1 VRGRPALHTDTPDQ
15 QAPAMKGQPGI
26 TVGHE
31 DLQWVKTASPP
42 HSEVFLTIKH
52 HHRRVT
58 NLVAQYS

>member
-1 VRGRPALHTDTPDQ
+1 MSGWAALSADPLDQ

-42 HSEVFLTIKH
+42 HSEVFLSIKH

-58 NLVAQYS
+58 NPVAEYS